1 MKKILFFCILSLW
14 IIAAACG
21 DNSQEPPAYGKIQGT
36 VYNAAS
42 GAPLDKA
49 LVTTTPPT
57 NAVTTDTLG
66 AYLIENVEAGT
77 YHVRASKAAY
87 DSAGVDISVLAGHTT
102 TADIPLTADSTGV
115 RPY

>member
-1 MKKILFFCILSLW
+1 MLLLMVFTI
-14 IIAAACG
+14 ACG
-21 DNSQEPPAYGKIQGT
+21 DKGQEPPAYGKIQGA

-42 GAPLDKA
+42 GLPLDKA

-77 YHVRASKAAY
+77 YHIRASKTGY
-87 DSAGVDISVLAGHTT
+87 DSAGVNISVLAGFTT
-102 TADIPLTADSTGV
+102 TADIPLKADSANGELF
-115 RPY
+115 